1 MGTLLPGLPRML
13 RRASA
18 LLLVAIVAWLPLA
31 CGPEDPLAPAL
42 PGGPVA
48 YDADGRSLRPVARPA
63 RRPNLIVI
71 LIDTLRADALS
82 LDASGRG
89 VMPELS
95 ARAARA
101 TAFENA
107 VAPASWTMPSVASL
121 LTGLLPGEH
130 LQSSAVVPPPST
142 AALTYLPE
150 ILAATYGYDTAAFV
164 GLPSNEGPRAMFS
177 GFDKLELGFQLQAAP
192 ERLPGW
198 ANARNKDQPFFLLLH
213 TYEAH
218 DPYGAANH
226 PNPPLRGAQ
235 ISPEELAQLGQ
246 DPDPAYLTRRLLT
259 DGRFKNAL
267 RDRAPGRRDYWMP
280 KVVGFMY
287 DGLRREPDPNLGPEL
302 HAAYR
307 AGVSWVDG
315 LLARTLTQLEGLG
328 LTKDALLVIS
338 SDHGEAFGEHG
349 ELQHQRW
356 LYDELLRI
364 PLVIQGP
371 APFDR
376 PRRVRAQVAFH
387 DVLPTFFDW
396 AGFALP
402 AGLDGR
408 SFLSELDADGPGRNV
423 LSEEVRPPQMT
434 EGRSHAALVSAR
446 SLAWKYILTHE
457 TKDDSVLEELYDL
470 GQDPAEQKNLLLV
483 ATTPVTL
490 PADFVSVVE
499 QARDRIYDPARRILP
514 STAPPATPRPAPFTA
529 STLAR

>member
-1 MGTLLPGLPRML
+1 MGTTPPRFHRLL

-18 LLLVAIVAWLPLA
+18 LLLVAVVAWLPLA
-31 CGPEDPLAPAL
+31 CGPEDRPTPAPPA
-42 PGGPVA
+42 GPVA
-48 YDADGRSLRPVARPA
+48 YDADGHALRPVARPV
-63 RRPNLIVI
+63 RRPNLIVV

-82 LDASGRG
+82 VAAPERG
-89 VMPELS
+89 VMPQLA
-95 ARAARA
+95 ARAAQA

-107 VAPASWTMPSVASL
+107 VSPASWTMPSVASL

-130 LQSSAVVPPPST
+130 MQSSAVVPPPSS
-142 AALTYLPE
+142 AGLTYLSE

-192 ERLPGW
+192 ERLPEW
-198 ANARNKDQPFFLLLH
+198 AKARRKDQPFFLLLH

-226 PNPPLRGAQ
+226 PHPPLRGAQ
-235 ISPEELAQLGQ
+235 VPPEELARLGP
-246 DPDPAYLTRRLLT
+246 DADPAYLTRRLLT
-259 DGRFKNAL
+259 DGLFKNAL
-267 RDRAPGRRDYWMP
+267 RDRAPGRRDVWMP
-280 KVVGFMY
+280 KVVGFMF

-307 AGVSWVDG
+307 AGVTWVDG
-315 LLARTLTQLEGLG
+315 LLARTLAQLESLG
-328 LTKDALLVIS
+328 LTQEALLVIS
-338 SDHGEAFGEHG
+338 ADHGEAFGEHG
-349 ELQHQRW
+349 ALQHQRW

-364 PLVIQGP
+364 PLVMQGP
-371 APFDR
+371 PPFDR
-376 PRRVRAQVAFH
+376 PRRVRPQVAFH
-387 DVLPTFFDW
+387 DILPTFFDW
-396 AGFALP
+396 AGLALP

-408 SFLSELDADGPGRNV
+408 SFLGQLDADGPGRSV
-423 LSEEVRPPQMT
+423 LSEEVRPLQMT

-470 GQDPAEQKNLLLV
+470 AQDPGEQKNLLRG
-483 ATTPVTL
+483 AAPPTL
-490 PADFVSVVE
+490 PADFVPLVE

-514 STAPPATPRPAPFTA
+514 STPPPATPRPAPF
-529 STLAR
+529 SARP